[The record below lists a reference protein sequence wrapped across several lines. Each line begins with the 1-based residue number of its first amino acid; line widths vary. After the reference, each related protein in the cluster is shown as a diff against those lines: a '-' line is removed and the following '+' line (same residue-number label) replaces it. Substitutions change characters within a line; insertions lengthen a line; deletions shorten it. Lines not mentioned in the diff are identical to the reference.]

1 MLKQKGVGG
10 MAQRLKSNIKYVWWD
25 FTLSLFGIILTPFG
39 IAAGWIEK
47 ESIGLFVFVLVF
59 GLLMFALSVFGL
71 VEALLNWQWVTVS
84 QEKISVRCLF
94 FEIRSIPI
102 AKIKWCW
109 VCKRCLMT
117 IVMRSW
123 NVYRDCIVIDTARK
137 RKGHTIP
144 DGFSSR
150 KHRYII
156 LPDTPEN
163 RYVLRQ
169 LPEEVRREL
178 L

>member
-1 MLKQKGVGG
+1 M
-10 MAQRLKSNIKYVWWD
+10 RSNLKYVWWD
-25 FTLSLFGIILTPFG
+25 LVTSLLMVIFIPFG
-39 IAAGWIEK
+39 VVGAWIHMD
-47 ESIGLFVFVLVF
+47 SIGQFLAILIFSLLF
-59 GLLMFALSVFGL
+59 FALGIFG
-71 VEALLNWQWVTVS
+71 VVQFLLDWQWVTVYADR
-84 QEKISVRCLF
+84 ISVRCVL

-102 AKIKWCW
+102 EKIKRCW

-123 NVYRDCIVIDTARK
+123 HVYRDCIVIDTAMT

-156 LPDTPEN
+156 LPDTMEN
-163 RYVLRQ
+163 RFALRQ